1 VIYKLGDL
9 VMKIIINYA
18 VKVCSILLISNHGV
32 AEMSAMGEMDLA
44 EISGQGGVY
53 LSGEFSI
60 NKEGGPLWED
70 GTRPYYELDA
80 NGEPVVD
87 NSAAPDQCDN
97 GVCGLRLAIKLN
109 ENSEGWYVID
119 DLSGGMSFEGLTLRT
134 KNLTD
139 VPDYNNVTLVN
150 GVPTPANYNFA
161 DNGESDQEVL
171 EIGLPGRVTFNDF
184 KFKYAVAN
192 NGEFGVPLAD
202 GTAFKHTEIFGVE
215 LDGAITLQGNLLLF
229 PVD

>member
-1 VIYKLGDL
+1 VNVMTIIRIMTASFVLAFNSIAYAEL
-9 VMKIIINYA
+9 VTLSENT
-18 VKVCSILLISNHGV
+18 
-32 AEMSAMGEMDLA
+32 MSD
-44 EISGQGGVY
+44 ISGQGGVY

-70 GTRPYYELDA
+70 GTRPYYQLDG

-87 NSAAPDQCDN
+87 NSISPDQCNN

-134 KNLTD
+134 VNIKNAVDYD
-139 VPDYNNVTLVN
+139 VWD
-150 GVPTPANYNFA
+150 
-161 DNGESDQEVL
+161 DNTNDFQIVALDEEVL

-202 GTAFKHTEIFGVE
+202 GTAFKQTEIFGVE

>member
-1 VIYKLGDL
+1 MIKNTL
-9 VMKIIINYA
+9 KTIA
-18 VKVCSILLISNHGV
+18 LISV
-32 AEMSAMGEMDLA
+32 AVSSNAELVSMDESNLA
-44 EISGQGGVY
+44 NISGQGGVY

-70 GTRPYYELDA
+70 GTRPYYQLDG

-87 NSAAPDQCDN
+87 NSISPDQCNN

-134 KNLTD
+134 VNIKNAVDYD
-139 VPDYNNVTLVN
+139 VWD
-150 GVPTPANYNFA
+150 
-161 DNGESDQEVL
+161 DNTNDFQIVALDEEVL

-202 GTAFKHTEIFGVE
+202 GTAFKQTEIFGVE

>member
-1 VIYKLGDL
+1 MIKHALNTIVFMSFAYS
-9 VMKIIINYA
+9 A
-18 VKVCSILLISNHGV
+18 QAELIS
-32 AEMSAMGEMDLA
+32 MDESNMA

-60 NKEGGPLWED
+60 NKEGGPLWDD

-87 NSAAPDQCDN
+87 NSTAPDQCDN

-139 VPDYNNVTLVN
+139 VPDYNNVTSVN

-202 GTAFKHTEIFGVE
+202 GTAFKQTEIFGVE
-215 LDGAITLQGNLLLF
+215 LNGAITLQGNLLLF

>member
-1 VIYKLGDL
+1 MIKNTL
-9 VMKIIINYA
+9 KTIA
-18 VKVCSILLISNHGV
+18 LISV
-32 AEMSAMGEMDLA
+32 AVSSNAELVSMDESNLA
-44 EISGQGGVY
+44 NISGQGGVY

-70 GTRPYYELDA
+70 GTRPYYQLDG

-87 NSAAPDQCDN
+87 NSISPDQCNN

-134 KNLTD
+134 VNIKNAVDYD
-139 VPDYNNVTLVN
+139 VWD
-150 GVPTPANYNFA
+150 
-161 DNGESDQEVL
+161 DNTNDFQIVALDEEVL
-171 EIGLPGRVTFNDF
+171 QIGLPGKVTFNDF

-202 GTAFKHTEIFGVE
+202 GTAFKQTEIFGVE

>member
-1 VIYKLGDL
+1 MISLQKNTVSAWFL
-9 VMKIIINYA
+9 
-18 VKVCSILLISNHGV
+18 ILASSLSH
-32 AEMSAMGEMDLA
+32 AEMSALDESGLS

-70 GTRPYYELDA
+70 GTRPYYELDG
-80 NGEPVVD
+80 NGDPVID
-87 NSAAPDQCDN
+87 NSITPDQCDN
-97 GVCGLRLAIKLN
+97 GICGLRFAIKLN

-139 VPDYNNVTLVN
+139 VPDYNNVTVVG

-161 DNGESDQEVL
+161 DNGEGDQEVL
-171 EIGLPGRVTFNDF
+171 EIGLPGTVRFNDF

-202 GTAFKHTEIFGVE
+202 GTAFKQTEIFGVE
-215 LDGAITLQGNLLLF
+215 LNGAITLQGNLLLF

>member
-1 VIYKLGDL
+1 MIKHALNTIVFMSFAYS
-9 VMKIIINYA
+9 A
-18 VKVCSILLISNHGV
+18 QAELIS
-32 AEMSAMGEMDLA
+32 MDESNMA

-87 NSAAPDQCDN
+87 NSISPDQCNN

-134 KNLTD
+134 VNIKNAVDYD
-139 VPDYNNVTLVN
+139 VWD
-150 GVPTPANYNFA
+150 
-161 DNGESDQEVL
+161 DNTNDFQIVALDEEVL

-202 GTAFKHTEIFGVE
+202 GKAFKQTEIFGVE

>member
-1 VIYKLGDL
+1 MIKNTL
-9 VMKIIINYA
+9 KTIA
-18 VKVCSILLISNHGV
+18 LISV
-32 AEMSAMGEMDLA
+32 AVSSNAELVSMDESNLA
-44 EISGQGGVY
+44 NISGQGGVY

-70 GTRPYYELDA
+70 GTRPYYSRDGSGNLTI
-80 NGEPVVD
+80 D
-87 NSAAPDQCDN
+87 NSLNAENPGNPDECDN
-97 GVCGLRLAIKLN
+97 GVCGLRFAMKLN

-134 KNLTD
+134 KNLEQAL
-139 VPDYNNVTLVN
+139 DYNNVSLVD
-150 GVPTPANYNFA
+150 GVVTPATV
-161 DNGESDQEVL
+161 DLTEDGTKNGEEIL
-171 EIGLPGRVTFNDF
+171 EIGLPGTVRFNDF

-192 NGEFGVPLAD
+192 NGEFGVPLDD
-202 GTAFKHTEIFGVE
+202 GTAFKQTEIFGVE

>member
-1 VIYKLGDL
+1 MIKNTL
-9 VMKIIINYA
+9 KTIA
-18 VKVCSILLISNHGV
+18 LISV
-32 AEMSAMGEMDLA
+32 AVSSNAELVSMDESNLA
-44 EISGQGGVY
+44 NISGQGGVY

-70 GTRPYYELDA
+70 GTRPYYQLDG

-87 NSAAPDQCDN
+87 NSISPDQCNN

-134 KNLTD
+134 VNIKSAVDYD
-139 VPDYNNVTLVN
+139 VWD
-150 GVPTPANYNFA
+150 
-161 DNGESDQEVL
+161 DNTNDFQIVALDEEVL
-171 EIGLPGRVTFNDF
+171 QIGLPGKVTFNDF

-192 NGEFGVPLAD
+192 NGEFGGPLAD
-202 GTAFKHTEIFGVE
+202 GTAFKQTEIFGVE
-215 LDGAITLQGNLLLF
+215 LNGAITLQGNLLLF

>member
-1 VIYKLGDL
+1 
-9 VMKIIINYA
+9 MHIIINKQ
-18 VKVCSILLISNHGV
+18 VLIFLGSFSVCLCN
-32 AEMSAMGEMDLA
+32 AELA
-44 EISGQGGVY
+44 AIDDVDMAGISGQGGVY

-70 GTRPYYELDA
+70 GTRPYYQLDG

-87 NSAAPDQCDN
+87 NSISPDQCNN

-134 KNLTD
+134 VNIKNAVDYD
-139 VPDYNNVTLVN
+139 VWD
-150 GVPTPANYNFA
+150 
-161 DNGESDQEVL
+161 DNTNDFQIVALDEEVL

-202 GTAFKHTEIFGVE
+202 GTAFKQTEIFGVE

>member
-1 VIYKLGDL
+1 MTIIRIMTASFVLAFNSIAYAEL
-9 VMKIIINYA
+9 VTLSENT
-18 VKVCSILLISNHGV
+18 
-32 AEMSAMGEMDLA
+32 MSD
-44 EISGQGGVY
+44 ISGQGGVY

-60 NKEGGPLWED
+60 NKEGGPLWD
-70 GTRPYYELDA
+70 GSRPFYDRDA
-80 NGEPVVD
+80 SGNLTIKTNPDGSDVVEPCTNGI
-87 NSAAPDQCDN
+87 
-97 GVCGLRLAIKLN
+97 CGLRLSMKLN

-134 KNLTD
+134 VNIKNAVDYD
-139 VPDYNNVTLVN
+139 VWD
-150 GVPTPANYNFA
+150 
-161 DNGESDQEVL
+161 DNTNDFQIVALDEEVL
-171 EIGLPGRVTFNDF
+171 QIGLPGKVTFNDF

-202 GTAFKHTEIFGVE
+202 GKAFKQTEIFGVE

>member
-1 VIYKLGDL
+1 MIKNTL
-9 VMKIIINYA
+9 KTIA
-18 VKVCSILLISNHGV
+18 LISV
-32 AEMSAMGEMDLA
+32 AVSSNAELVSMDESNLA
-44 EISGQGGVY
+44 NISGQGGVY

-70 GTRPYYELDA
+70 GTRPYYQLDG

-87 NSAAPDQCDN
+87 NSISPDQCNN

-134 KNLTD
+134 VNIKSAVDYD
-139 VPDYNNVTLVN
+139 VWD
-150 GVPTPANYNFA
+150 
-161 DNGESDQEVL
+161 DNTNDFQIVALDEEVL
-171 EIGLPGRVTFNDF
+171 QIGLPGKVTFNDF

-202 GTAFKHTEIFGVE
+202 GTAFKQTEIFGVE
-215 LDGAITLQGNLLLF
+215 LNGAITLQGNLLLF

>member
-1 VIYKLGDL
+1 MIKHALNTIVFMSFAYS
-9 VMKIIINYA
+9 A
-18 VKVCSILLISNHGV
+18 QAELIS
-32 AEMSAMGEMDLA
+32 MDESNMA

-119 DLSGGMSFEGLTLRT
+119 DLSGGMSFDGLTLRT
-134 KNLTD
+134 VNIKNAVDYD
-139 VPDYNNVTLVN
+139 VWD
-150 GVPTPANYNFA
+150 
-161 DNGESDQEVL
+161 DNTNDFQIVALDEEVL
-171 EIGLPGRVTFNDF
+171 QIGLPGKVTFNDF

-202 GTAFKHTEIFGVE
+202 GTAFKQTEIFGVE

>member
-1 VIYKLGDL
+1 MIKHALNTIVFMSFAYS
-9 VMKIIINYA
+9 A
-18 VKVCSILLISNHGV
+18 QAELIS
-32 AEMSAMGEMDLA
+32 MDESNMA

-87 NSAAPDQCDN
+87 NSISPDQCNN

-134 KNLTD
+134 VNIKNAVDYD
-139 VPDYNNVTLVN
+139 VWD
-150 GVPTPANYNFA
+150 
-161 DNGESDQEVL
+161 DNTNDFQIVALDEEVL

-202 GTAFKHTEIFGVE
+202 GTAFKQTEIFGVE

>member
-1 VIYKLGDL
+1 MIKNTL
-9 VMKIIINYA
+9 KTIA
-18 VKVCSILLISNHGV
+18 LISV
-32 AEMSAMGEMDLA
+32 AVSSNAELVSMDESNLA
-44 EISGQGGVY
+44 NISGQGGVY

-70 GTRPYYELDA
+70 GTRPYYELDG
-80 NGEPVVD
+80 NGAPVID
-87 NSAAPDQCDN
+87 NSITPDQCDN
-97 GVCGLRLAIKLN
+97 GICGLRFAMKLN

-134 KNLTD
+134 VNIKSAVDYD
-139 VPDYNNVTLVN
+139 VWD
-150 GVPTPANYNFA
+150 
-161 DNGESDQEVL
+161 DNTNDFQIVALDEEVL
-171 EIGLPGRVTFNDF
+171 QIGLPGKVTFNDF

-202 GTAFKHTEIFGVE
+202 GTAFKQTEIFGVE
-215 LDGAITLQGNLLLF
+215 LNGAITLQGNLLLF

>member
-1 VIYKLGDL
+1 
-9 VMKIIINYA
+9 MKIIINYA

-60 NKEGGPLWED
+60 NKEGGPLWDD
-70 GTRPYYELDA
+70 GTRPYYELDG
-80 NGEPVVD
+80 NGAPVID
-87 NSAAPDQCDN
+87 NSITPDQCDN
-97 GVCGLRLAIKLN
+97 GICGLRFAMKLN

-134 KNLTD
+134 VNIKSAVDYD
-139 VPDYNNVTLVN
+139 VWDENTNDFQVVDL
-150 GVPTPANYNFA
+150 
-161 DNGESDQEVL
+161 DEEVL
-171 EIGLPGRVTFNDF
+171 QIGLPGKVTFNDF

-202 GTAFKHTEIFGVE
+202 GTAFKQTEIFGVE
-215 LDGAITLQGNLLLF
+215 LNGAITLQGNLLLF